1 MSLETYSGLKASV
14 ANWLNRTDLATE
26 IPDFIALVES
36 RLAHELRIPSIEKT
50 AYIITDIH
58 GRATIPADF
67 LEIKDVFFND
77 KPVDRVS
84 LGFLTSQTAGSGT
97 PTIFARE
104 ANEFEFHPIP
114 VISETAKL
122 KVIYYYQVP
131 ALSDSAS
138 TNDLLKTVPELY
150 LYGALS
156 EAAKFLGAD
165 ATRWETGYQ
174 TAYGRVV
181 AHTRQAEVSG
191 TTQLVLSG
199 Y

>member
-1 MSLETYSGLKASV
+1 MSMETYSGLKASI
-14 ANWLNRTDLATE
+14 ANWLNRTDLSAE

-50 AYIITDIH
+50 AYIITDTH

-84 LGFLTSQTAGSGT
+84 LGLLSSQTVNSGI

-104 ANEFEFHPIP
+104 ANEFRFHPIP
-114 VISETAKL
+114 TISVNDKL
-122 KVIYYYQVP
+122 KVIYYYKVP
-131 ALSDSAS
+131 PLSDTAP

-165 ATRWETGYQ
+165 DSRWEAGYQ

-181 AHTRQAEVSG
+181 SHTRQAEVSG